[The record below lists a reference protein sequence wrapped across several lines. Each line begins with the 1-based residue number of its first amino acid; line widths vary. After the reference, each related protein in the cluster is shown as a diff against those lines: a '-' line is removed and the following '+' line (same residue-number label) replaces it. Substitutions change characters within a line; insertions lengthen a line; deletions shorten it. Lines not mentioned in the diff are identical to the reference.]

1 MKIAI
6 INNLYKPYNKGG
18 AERVC
23 ESMIKDLQALGHSCF
38 VISTKPK
45 DKTEINKDPLTYY
58 LPSSYYNLST
68 KSLPYRLLWQI
79 ANLFNFNQRKKLKNI
94 LLNEK
99 PDLVITNNLMGIGLL
114 TFRIIKKIG
123 IKQEHILHDV
133 QLFYPSGLIIFGQEK
148 KANSNLAKIYQIIV
162 KKIIGS
168 PDTVISPS
176 HWLLKEH
183 INRGYFKN
191 STKQVRPNPVNIE
204 KITTEKRENKEI
216 TDFLFVGQLEK
227 HKGIIF
233 LIETFKQIE
242 KENIRLKII
251 GLGTLEEE
259 ILEMIKDDKRFEFL
273 GKKEPLELAIE
284 LQRSDC
290 LIVPS
295 LCYENSPTIIYEAKS
310 FDLPIIASD
319 LGGIPELI
327 NRAQEELFK
336 PGNKADLIEKIEK
349 FMKNPKK

>member
-23 ESMIKDLQALGHSCF
+23 ESMIKDLQASGNSCF

-45 DKTEINKDPLTYY
+45 DKAEINRNPLTYY
-58 LPSSYYNLST
+58 LRSNYYNLSN
-68 KSLPYRLLWQI
+68 KSFPYRLFWQI
-79 ANLFNFNQRKKLKNI
+79 GNIFNFNQRKKLKNI

-99 PDLVITNNLMGIGLL
+99 PDLIITNNLMGIGLW
-114 TFRIIKKIG
+114 TFRIIKKLG

-148 KANSNLAKIYQIIV
+148 KANSFLAKLYQMIV

-176 HWLLKEH
+176 HWLLEEH
-183 INRGYFKN
+183 LKRGYFKN
-191 STKQVRPNPVNIE
+191 SAKQVKPNPVNIE
-204 KITTEKRENKEI
+204 KIIIEKKENKET

-242 KENIRLKII
+242 AENIKLKII
-251 GLGTLEEE
+251 GLGTLEKE
-259 ILEMIKDDKRFEFL
+259 ILELIKDDKRFEFL
-273 GKKEPLELAIE
+273 GKKEPSELAIE
-284 LQRSDC
+284 LQKSDC

-336 PGNKADLIEKIEK
+336 PADKADLLKKIEE
-349 FMKNPKK
+349 FAKKLI